1 MVIHKK
7 YKNKKNKE
15 IDPDE
20 IFLDAENLPAFDT
33 DQCEG
38 RLDKPISRWSLAAVG
53 IFFIFIALIFISRL
67 SILQI
72 VHGQSYL
79 NLSQDNS
86 LRTTPIF
93 ASRGVLYDRN
103 GVELAWNA
111 PPPPTTSTSTS
122 LAATT
127 ATGATATATTSLTF
141 SATSSALTDLNVD
154 QSGEIVPD
162 RDYADIPGIA
172 HTVGYVQYPSKD
184 SNGFYYQEDF
194 KGLAGAEQ
202 FFDSQLQGTN
212 GSKIVEVDAHGNV
225 QSQNVVQP
233 ATEGQSVTLSVDSRV
248 DKALY
253 DGIEDVANRTGFT
266 GGAGIIMDVHTGE
279 VIADV
284 SYPEYDP
291 TVMSDKTDT
300 ALIQSYFTNPEKPFL
315 DRVTEGLYTP
325 GSIVKPY
332 MALAAL
338 NEGTIDPNK
347 VIDGQ
352 AYLSIPDPYDPTKFS
367 LFHDWQAQGPENMER
382 AIEMSSDYY
391 FYIVGGGYKDQQG
404 LGIARID
411 KYMNLF
417 GFGQAISST
426 TDPFFTG
433 VAGTV
438 PSPAWKAANFKGE
451 GWYLGDTYH
460 TSIGQYGWQVSP
472 VQMVR
477 AVASI
482 ANGGTLI
489 DPTIIKGGQ
498 GDIFGNVN
506 IPEADFDIV
515 RQGMQLG
522 AHEGVAKVLNLPF
535 VNIAAK
541 SGTAELGLARTQ
553 VNSWITGFWPYEDP
567 KYAFAVTLENGSVH
581 ETIGAAAAMVEA
593 LKEINVTAP
602 EYFK

>member
-1 MVIHKK
+1 MFKK
-7 YKNKKNKE
+7 YKDTKNNKIHNKE

-33 DQCEG
+33 TQFEG
-38 RLDKPISRWSLAAVG
+38 RLDKPISRWSLLAVG
-53 IFFIFIALIFISRL
+53 IFFIIISLTFISRL
-67 SILQI
+67 SVLQI

-93 ASRGVLYDRN
+93 ASRGIIYDRN

-111 PPPPTTSTSTS
+111 PPS
-122 LAATT
+122 LAS
-127 ATGATATATTSLTF
+127 TSLTF
-141 SATSSALTDLNVD
+141 PASSSALANLNED
-154 QSGEIVPD
+154 QSSELIPV
-162 RDYADIPGIA
+162 RDYANIPGIA
-172 HTVGYVQYPSKD
+172 HTVGYVEYPSKD
-184 SNGFYYQEDF
+184 SNGFYYEQDF
-194 KGLAGAEQ
+194 EGLAGAEQ
-202 FFDSQLQGTN
+202 FFNADLEGEN
-212 GSKIVEVDAHGNV
+212 GSKIVEVDARGSV
-225 QSQNVVQP
+225 QSQNIVQP
-233 ATEGQSVTLSVDSRV
+233 PTDGQNVTLSIDSRV

-253 DGIEDVANRTGFT
+253 DSIADVANRTGFT

-291 TVMSDKTDT
+291 TVMSEKTDT
-300 ALIQSYFTNPEKPFL
+300 ALIQSYLNNPEKPFL
-315 DRVTEGLYTP
+315 DRVTDGLYTP

-352 AYLSIPDPYDPTKFS
+352 AYLSIPDPYDPTKFT

-391 FYIVGGGYKDQQG
+391 FYIVGGGYQNQQG

-426 TDPFFTG
+426 TDPFFSG

-438 PSPAWKAANFKGE
+438 ACVESGE
-451 GWYLGDTYH
+451 L
-460 TSIGQYGWQVSP
+460 
-472 VQMVR
+472 
-477 AVASI
+477 
-482 ANGGTLI
+482 
-489 DPTIIKGGQ
+489 
-498 GDIFGNVN
+498 
-506 IPEADFDIV
+506 
-515 RQGMQLG
+515 
-522 AHEGVAKVLNLPF
+522 
-535 VNIAAK
+535 
-541 SGTAELGLARTQ
+541 
-553 VNSWITGFWPYEDP
+553 
-567 KYAFAVTLENGSVH
+567 
-581 ETIGAAAAMVEA
+581 
-593 LKEINVTAP
+593 
-602 EYFK
+602 